1 MKKLYYRLYQRGK
14 AEDGQSMLEFV
25 LVLPVFMLLL
35 ALVLDFG
42 WLFYTQLGVENS
54 ARNAARIA
62 CVEYTRVAYDQ
73 SAKRPDVE
81 YSPTGTATSFNKTY
95 DLSQYNDYLTDE
107 NVSVEDE
114 NCPLTD
120 QEKRILYQVKS
131 SVPSNFTDV
140 KVTIAYSYDKE
151 FLTDPSVAEYKV
163 SNRSNGD
170 VSVLVTGTHHAISPL
185 VNWDAEPGQ
194 SRMTRTLKC
203 KSVYKVEA
211 NSIAEQ
217 PTVGH

>member
-1 MKKLYYRLYQRGK
+1 MKKLYYRLYQREK

-81 YSPTGTATSFNKTY
+81 YSPTGVATSFSKTY
-95 DLSQYNDYLTDE
+95 VLEQYKDFLDDT
-107 NVSVEDE
+107 NVSAEDE

-170 VSVLVTGTHHAISPL
+170 VSVLVTGTHYAISPL

-194 SRMTRTLKC
+194 SRMTRTLRC

-211 NSIAEQ
+211 NSIVEQ

>member
-81 YSPTGTATSFNKTY
+81 YSPTGVATSFNKTY
-95 DLSQYNDYLTDE
+95 DLSQYDDYLTDE

-185 VNWDAEPGQ
+185 VNWDVEPGQ
-194 SRMTRTLKC
+194 SRMTRTLRC
-203 KSVYKVEA
+203 KSVYKVET
-211 NSIAEQ
+211 NSIVEQ